1 VGCIFIKGSDID
13 NMKKL
18 NLEELHNFAWL
29 WLVEGERFNTLTPE
43 QSLFLY
49 DVMVVLNKVK
59 QSGMDIIVNDETQR
73 NMYVNKCEI

>member
-1 VGCIFIKGSDID
+1 
-13 NMKKL
+13 MKKL
-18 NLEELHNFAWL
+18 DLEELHNFTWL